1 MRNQWLAASA
11 LFATGLYVPLAII
24 GGLLGGRWLDDKYG
38 TGNLWEIIGLV
49 VGVLVAGLIS
59 WQMLKPFIDSA
70 RKADSNKKDKDSR

>member
-1 MRNQWLAASA
+1 M
-11 LFATGLYVPLAII
+11 
-24 GGLLGGRWLDDKYG
+24 GGRWLDDKYG